1 MKIAQI
7 ASPWIAVPPTTYG
20 GTESVLYN
28 LIEEQIAQGHD
39 VTLFAPGDARTSARH
54 ISFFD
59 QSLVGVGVPWQAHLK
74 AFYHHYKAVEYIKA
88 HSFDITHIHLS
99 SASDMYLYP
108 LLHASETP
116 VISTLHSRFPFD
128 RVDGWCGDADDCY
141 LEWLASVPLVVIS
154 ESALADVPYQLNFL
168 DVIHHGLPLKR
179 IVPTT
184 ERPDG
189 FFVWLGRLFPV
200 KGAHLAIEAARKAG
214 EALVLAGTID
224 QHMSESVDYF
234 ERMIRPQ
241 LDDQQIRYIGPVGT
255 EQKID
260 LLSRARGLLNPIQ
273 WNEPFGMV
281 MAEAMAVGC
290 PVISFVRGAASE
302 LVCHGESGFLVH
314 DVNEMVNYMSKV
326 GTLDRQKIREYMEK
340 HFSVEKMVDKYI
352 HAYRKVITEY
362 RSKNANSHVSLQI
375 PISPMSVFLTP
386 EMRGCTIDFCNDS
399 LESGDAR
406 GG

>member
-20 GTESVLYN
+20 GTEGMLYN

-39 VTLFAPGDARTSARH
+39 VTLFAPGDARTSAQH

-59 QSLVGVGVPWQAHLK
+59 QSLIDAGVPWQAHLK
-74 AFYHHYKAVEYIKA
+74 AFYHYYKAVEYINA
-88 HSFDITHIHLS
+88 HVFDIAHIHLS

-108 LLHASETP
+108 LLHASGMP

-128 RVDGWCGDADDCY
+128 VVDSWHGDADDYY
-141 LEWLASVPLVVIS
+141 LGWLTSVPLVVIS
-154 ESALADVPYQLNFL
+154 ESALVDVPYHLNFL
-168 DVIHHGLPLKR
+168 DVIHHGLPLKQ
-179 IVPTT
+179 IVPTV
-184 ERPDG
+184 ERPDD

-200 KGAHLAIEAARKAG
+200 KGVHLAIEAAKRAG
-214 EALVLAGTID
+214 VPLVLAGTID
-224 QHMSESVDYF
+224 QHTSESVDYF

-260 LLSRARGLLNPIQ
+260 LLSRARGLLNPIR

-281 MAEAMAVGC
+281 MIEAMAVGC
-290 PVISFVRGAASE
+290 PVISFVRGAAPE

-314 DVNEMVNYMSKV
+314 DVDEMVSYISKV
-326 GTLDRQKIREYMEK
+326 GTLDRHIVRKYVEK
-340 HFSVEKMVDKYI
+340 HFSVEKMVEKYI
-352 HAYRKVITEY
+352 RAYRKVITEHQ
-362 RSKNANSHVSLQI
+362 RKNASPAVSLQI
-375 PISPMSVFLTP
+375 PLSSMSVLSTP
-386 EMRGCTIDFCNDS
+386 EQMRLF
-399 LESGDAR
+399 
-406 GG
+406 